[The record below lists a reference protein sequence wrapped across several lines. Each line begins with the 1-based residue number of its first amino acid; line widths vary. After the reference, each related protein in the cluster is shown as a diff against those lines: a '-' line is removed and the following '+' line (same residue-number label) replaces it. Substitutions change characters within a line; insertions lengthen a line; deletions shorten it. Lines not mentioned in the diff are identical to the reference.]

1 MKITT
6 FGKKLIAFLAVF
18 ALLLGLTGCL
28 DENDDK
34 TVTLKEA
41 QENVDA
47 VLSKIIFDPTTRENV
62 TSSFP
67 LASKNSGY
75 KDVVIE
81 WSSSE
86 EDIIAIEKNEEKG
99 ELTAKVTRP
108 STTDSRIPE
117 GKDYV
122 VVTLT
127 VVAYQDAGTQRATGK
142 KTIEFRVIAVDS
154 QEATIANIKKAV
166 LASMQERGVALSSND
181 KDAKVYYETYAR
193 ILMHVPGKSM
203 IVSDG
208 TQSIVVFGTFDET
221 KYPVNTLVKV
231 KGDVYSYYG
240 NIEFGSNVEVEILP
254 ETDSHANIKV
264 CQYVDTEIEA
274 YTTALTAGINNNDEK
289 KIVDIEKLLNFS
301 GATYRVYAKV
311 VKAEAAPGDVYALED
326 PTTGTRVSI
335 YKYTTNG
342 EAQTAIMEKFVGK
355 YVNINVVTFDRY
367 STNNCYRVVWD
378 GSEPIEAGAP
388 ELTDQQKAN
397 IILSGINLIDSTII
411 DFELPTIENVV
422 WSLKAESAAA
432 KLEGNKVTVT
442 RGSEDVEVVFVATAT
457 VGTATET
464 KEFTVVINKTT
475 EVSKTELVLTATELF
490 PGLSGTSYATY
501 NGEHTLGGYTFT
513 TENVLKNTRY
523 NVQDLFQFKAETGV
537 IKTENIT
544 VKKIVLVTYSTF
556 DYSDN
561 YTFIVAG
568 KTVTPSVEKIAT
580 GEKEGNYDIYKYVV
594 TVELETAVTGALEIN
609 KTAGTKGAGYVESI
623 TISFGDQTH
632 EATDEEKA
640 QEILDAINVA
650 ESVTENVELPTIEN
664 VTWSLKEASD
674 AATLEGNT
682 LTITRGT
689 ADVTITLVATAKVG
703 EAEISKEFTLVIK
716 KEETVV
722 EGELVLTATELFPGL
737 SGTSYATYNGEHT
750 LGGYTFTT
758 ENVLKNAQYNMQNLF
773 QFKATAGVIKTESI
787 TVKKIVLVT
796 YSTYDYDNNFTFIVA
811 GTTLTPS
818 VEKIATGEKSGNYD
832 IYKYVVTVELE
843 TAVTGALEINK
854 TAGTKGAG
862 YVESITIYEK

>member
-378 GSEPIEAGAP
+378 GSEPTEAGAP
-388 ELTDQQKAN
+388 ELTDQQKAE
-397 IILSGINLIDSTII
+397 IILSNIKVNAAVVE

-442 RGSEDVEVVFVATAT
+442 RGVEDVEVVFVATAT

-464 KEFTVVINKTT
+464 KEFTVVVKKSDVNPSGKSWQ
-475 EVSKTELVLTATELF
+475 VVTELQTGVAYKLGLFQAGITKNLYFKGAMSGYYFATVEEAEAGVDVFLEKVEEGYRMYF
-490 PGLSGTSYATY
+490 LLDGVKQYIEVIISGTHINVVFTPTPTTYFVYNEEYNTMTITLTDSRVCYLGTYGTFNTISASTIDKITSSTSYVSHLYEYKEATPSKVIVDE
-501 NGEHTLGGYTFT
+501 NSSKNASVTEITPESGFDGTTFT
-513 TENVLKNTRY
+513 
-523 NVQDLFQFKAETGV
+523 FK
-537 IKTENIT
+537 
-544 VKKIVLVTYSTF
+544 
-556 DYSDN
+556 
-561 YTFIVAG
+561 
-568 KTVTPSVEKIAT
+568 
-580 GEKEGNYDIYKYVV
+580 V
-594 TVELETAVTGALEIN
+594 TVEEGYELVAVKVNGEVVKAENGVYTSKISGNTKILVETKKVGEKQETVVATTTFSADNNSGPISSYTDTWKVTCDGLVWSVENFNNNKNGWDYVRAGSKKFASVAAL
-609 KTAGTKGAGYVESI
+609 S
-623 TISFGDQTH
+623 
-632 EATDEEKA
+632 TDA
-640 QEILDAINVA
+640 AMADAITKVV
-650 ESVTENVELPTIEN
+650 VTLNKADASKVNSFKLI
-664 VTWSLKEASD
+664 VASD
-674 AATLEGNT
+674 ADFTNVVEEVE
-682 LTITRGT
+682 LTIAAGENTFALTNPTANCYYKLVIDCKQGT
-689 ADVTITLVATAKVG
+689 ANGFVELAKV
-703 EAEISKEFTLVIK
+703 
-716 KEETVV
+716 
-722 EGELVLTATELFPGL
+722 
-737 SGTSYATYNGEHT
+737 
-750 LGGYTFTT
+750 
-758 ENVLKNAQYNMQNLF
+758 QYF
-773 QFKATAGVIKTESI
+773 A
-787 TVKKIVLVT
+787 VK
-796 YSTYDYDNNFTFIVA
+796 
-811 GTTLTPS
+811 
-818 VEKIATGEKSGNYD
+818 
-832 IYKYVVTVELE
+832 
-843 TAVTGALEINK
+843 
-854 TAGTKGAG
+854 
-862 YVESITIYEK
+862 

>member
-378 GSEPIEAGAP
+378 GSEPTEAGAP
-388 ELTDQQKAN
+388 ELTDQQKAE
-397 IILSGINLIDSTII
+397 IILSNIKVNAAVVE

-442 RGSEDVEVVFVATAT
+442 RGVEDVEVVFVATAT

-464 KEFTVVINKTT
+464 KEFTVVVKKSDVNPSGKSWQ
-475 EVSKTELVLTATELF
+475 VVTELQTGVAYKLGLFQAGITKNLYFKGAMSGYYFATVEEAEAGVDVFLEKVEEGYRMYF
-490 PGLSGTSYATY
+490 LLDGVKQYIEVIISGTYINVVFTPTPTTYFVYNEEYNTMTITLTDSRVCYLGTYRTFNTISASTIDKITSSTSYVSHLYEYKEATPSKVIVDE
-501 NGEHTLGGYTFT
+501 NSSKNASVTEITPESGFDGTTFT
-513 TENVLKNTRY
+513 
-523 NVQDLFQFKAETGV
+523 FK
-537 IKTENIT
+537 
-544 VKKIVLVTYSTF
+544 
-556 DYSDN
+556 
-561 YTFIVAG
+561 
-568 KTVTPSVEKIAT
+568 
-580 GEKEGNYDIYKYVV
+580 V
-594 TVELETAVTGALEIN
+594 TVEEGYELVAVKVNGEVVKAENGVYTSKISGNTKILVETKKVGEKQETVVATTTFSKDNNSGPISSYTDTWKVTCDGLVWSVENFNNNNNGWNYVRAGSKKFASVAAL
-609 KTAGTKGAGYVESI
+609 S
-623 TISFGDQTH
+623 
-632 EATDEEKA
+632 TDA
-640 QEILDAINVA
+640 AMADAITKVV
-650 ESVTENVELPTIEN
+650 VTLNKADASKVNSFKLI
-664 VTWSLKEASD
+664 VASD
-674 AATLEGNT
+674 ADFTNVVEEVE
-682 LTITRGT
+682 LTIADGENTFALTNPTANCYYKLVIDCKQGT
-689 ADVTITLVATAKVG
+689 ANGFVELAKV
-703 EAEISKEFTLVIK
+703 
-716 KEETVV
+716 
-722 EGELVLTATELFPGL
+722 
-737 SGTSYATYNGEHT
+737 
-750 LGGYTFTT
+750 
-758 ENVLKNAQYNMQNLF
+758 QYF
-773 QFKATAGVIKTESI
+773 A
-787 TVKKIVLVT
+787 VK
-796 YSTYDYDNNFTFIVA
+796 
-811 GTTLTPS
+811 
-818 VEKIATGEKSGNYD
+818 
-832 IYKYVVTVELE
+832 
-843 TAVTGALEINK
+843 
-854 TAGTKGAG
+854 
-862 YVESITIYEK
+862 

>member
-221 KYPVNTLVKV
+221 KYPVNALVKV

-240 NIEFGSNVEVEILP
+240 NIEFGSNIEVEILP

-264 CQYVDTEIEA
+264 CEYVDAEIEA
-274 YTTALTAGINNNDEK
+274 YTKALSAGVNNDEEK

-378 GSEPIEAGAP
+378 GSEPTEAGAP
-388 ELTDQQKAN
+388 ELTDQQKAE
-397 IILSGINLIDSTII
+397 IILSNIKVNAAVVE

-442 RGSEDVEVVFVATAT
+442 RGVEDVEVVFVATAT

-464 KEFTVVINKTT
+464 KEFTVV
-475 EVSKTELVLTATELF
+475 
-490 PGLSGTSYATY
+490 
-501 NGEHTLGGYTFT
+501 
-513 TENVLKNTRY
+513 
-523 NVQDLFQFKAETGV
+523 
-537 IKTENIT
+537 
-544 VKKIVLVTYSTF
+544 VKK
-556 DYSDN
+556 SD
-561 YTFIVAG
+561 
-568 KTVTPSVEKIAT
+568 VTPSGKSWQVVTELQTGVAYKLGLFQAGITKNLYFKGAMSGYYFATVEEAEAGVDVFLEKVEEGYRMYFLLDGVKQYIEVIISGTHINVVFTPTPTTYFVYNEEYNTMTITLTDSRVCYLGTYGTFNTISASTIDKITSSTSYVSHLYEYKEAT
-580 GEKEGNYDIYKYVV
+580 PSKVIVDENSSKNASVTEITPESGFDGTTFTFKV
-594 TVELETAVTGALEIN
+594 TVEEGYELVAVKVNGEVVKAENGVYTSKISGNTKILVETKKVGEKQETVVATTTFSADNNSGPISSYTDTWKVTCDGLVWSVENFNNNKNIWNFVRAGSKKFASVAAL
-609 KTAGTKGAGYVESI
+609 S
-623 TISFGDQTH
+623 
-632 EATDEEKA
+632 TDA
-640 QEILDAINVA
+640 AMADAITKVV
-650 ESVTENVELPTIEN
+650 VTLNKADASKVNSFKLI
-664 VTWSLKEASD
+664 VASD
-674 AATLEGNT
+674 ADFTNVVEEVE
-682 LTITRGT
+682 LTIAAGENTFALTNPTANCYYKLVIDCKQGT
-689 ADVTITLVATAKVG
+689 ENGFVELAKV
-703 EAEISKEFTLVIK
+703 
-716 KEETVV
+716 
-722 EGELVLTATELFPGL
+722 
-737 SGTSYATYNGEHT
+737 
-750 LGGYTFTT
+750 
-758 ENVLKNAQYNMQNLF
+758 QYF
-773 QFKATAGVIKTESI
+773 A
-787 TVKKIVLVT
+787 VK
-796 YSTYDYDNNFTFIVA
+796 
-811 GTTLTPS
+811 
-818 VEKIATGEKSGNYD
+818 
-832 IYKYVVTVELE
+832 
-843 TAVTGALEINK
+843 
-854 TAGTKGAG
+854 
-862 YVESITIYEK
+862 

>member
-221 KYPVNTLVKV
+221 KYPVNALVKV

-240 NIEFGSNVEVEILP
+240 NIEFGSNIEVEILP

-264 CQYVDTEIEA
+264 CEYVDAEIEA
-274 YTTALTAGINNNDEK
+274 YTKALSAGVNNDEEK

-378 GSEPIEAGAP
+378 GSEPTEAGAP
-388 ELTDQQKAN
+388 ELTDQQKAE
-397 IILSGINLIDSTII
+397 IILSNIKVNAAVVE

-442 RGSEDVEVVFVATAT
+442 RGVEDVEVVFVATAT

-464 KEFTVVINKTT
+464 KEFTVVVKKSDVNPSGKSWQ
-475 EVSKTELVLTATELF
+475 VVTELQTGVAYKLGLFQAGITKNLYFKGAMSGYYFATVEEAEAGVDVFLEKVEEGYRMYF
-490 PGLSGTSYATY
+490 LLDGVKQYIEVIISGTHINVVFTPTPTTYFVYNEEYNTMTITLTDSRVCYLGTYGTFNTISASTIDKITSSTSYVSHLYEYKEATPSKVIVDE
-501 NGEHTLGGYTFT
+501 NSSKNASVTEITPESGFDGTTFT
-513 TENVLKNTRY
+513 
-523 NVQDLFQFKAETGV
+523 FK
-537 IKTENIT
+537 
-544 VKKIVLVTYSTF
+544 
-556 DYSDN
+556 
-561 YTFIVAG
+561 
-568 KTVTPSVEKIAT
+568 
-580 GEKEGNYDIYKYVV
+580 V
-594 TVELETAVTGALEIN
+594 TVEEGYELVAVKVNGAVVTAENGVYTSKISGNTKILVETKKVGEKKETVVATTTFSADNNSGPISSYTDTWKVTCDGLVWSVENFNNNKNIWNFVRAGSKKFASVAAL
-609 KTAGTKGAGYVESI
+609 S
-623 TISFGDQTH
+623 
-632 EATDEEKA
+632 TDA
-640 QEILDAINVA
+640 AMADAITKVV
-650 ESVTENVELPTIEN
+650 VTLNKADASKVNSFKLI
-664 VTWSLKEASD
+664 VASD
-674 AATLEGNT
+674 ADFTNVVEEVE
-682 LTITRGT
+682 LTIAAGENTFALTNPTANCYYKLVIDCKQGT
-689 ADVTITLVATAKVG
+689 ANGFVELAKV
-703 EAEISKEFTLVIK
+703 
-716 KEETVV
+716 
-722 EGELVLTATELFPGL
+722 
-737 SGTSYATYNGEHT
+737 
-750 LGGYTFTT
+750 
-758 ENVLKNAQYNMQNLF
+758 QYF
-773 QFKATAGVIKTESI
+773 A
-787 TVKKIVLVT
+787 VK
-796 YSTYDYDNNFTFIVA
+796 
-811 GTTLTPS
+811 
-818 VEKIATGEKSGNYD
+818 
-832 IYKYVVTVELE
+832 
-843 TAVTGALEINK
+843 
-854 TAGTKGAG
+854 
-862 YVESITIYEK
+862 

>member
-221 KYPVNTLVKV
+221 KYPVNALVKV

-240 NIEFGSNVEVEILP
+240 NIEFGSNIEVEILP

-264 CQYVDTEIEA
+264 CEYVDAEIEA
-274 YTTALTAGINNNDEK
+274 YTKALSAGVNNDEEK

-378 GSEPIEAGAP
+378 GSEPTEAGAP
-388 ELTDQQKAN
+388 ELTDQQKAE
-397 IILSGINLIDSTII
+397 IILSNIKVNAAVVE

-442 RGSEDVEVVFVATAT
+442 RGVEDVEVVFVATAT

-464 KEFTVVINKTT
+464 KEFTVVVKKSDVNPSGKSWQ
-475 EVSKTELVLTATELF
+475 VVTELQTGVAYKLGLFQAGITKNLYFKGAMSGYYFATVEEAEAGVDVFLEKVEEGYRMYF
-490 PGLSGTSYATY
+490 LLDGVKQYIEVIISGTHINVVFTPTPTTYFVYNEEYNTMTITLTDSRVCYLGTYGTFNTISASTIDKITSSTSYVSHLYEYKEATPSKVIVDE
-501 NGEHTLGGYTFT
+501 NSSKNASVTEITPESGFDGTTFT
-513 TENVLKNTRY
+513 
-523 NVQDLFQFKAETGV
+523 FK
-537 IKTENIT
+537 
-544 VKKIVLVTYSTF
+544 
-556 DYSDN
+556 
-561 YTFIVAG
+561 
-568 KTVTPSVEKIAT
+568 
-580 GEKEGNYDIYKYVV
+580 V
-594 TVELETAVTGALEIN
+594 TVEEGYELVAVKVNGEVVKAENGVYTSKISGNTKILVETKKVGEKQETVVATTTFSADNNSGPISSYTDTWKVTCDGLVWSVENFNNNKNGWDFVRAGSKKFASVAALSTDASKVN
-609 KTAGTKGAGYVESI
+609 
-623 TISFGDQTH
+623 SF
-632 EATDEEKA
+632 KL
-640 QEILDAINVA
+640 IV
-650 ESVTENVELPTIEN
+650 
-664 VTWSLKEASD
+664 ASD
-674 AATLEGNT
+674 ADFTNVVEEVE
-682 LTITRGT
+682 LTIAAGENTFALTNPTANCYYKLVIDCQQGT
-689 ADVTITLVATAKVG
+689 VNGFVELAKV
-703 EAEISKEFTLVIK
+703 
-716 KEETVV
+716 
-722 EGELVLTATELFPGL
+722 
-737 SGTSYATYNGEHT
+737 
-750 LGGYTFTT
+750 
-758 ENVLKNAQYNMQNLF
+758 QYF
-773 QFKATAGVIKTESI
+773 A
-787 TVKKIVLVT
+787 VK
-796 YSTYDYDNNFTFIVA
+796 
-811 GTTLTPS
+811 
-818 VEKIATGEKSGNYD
+818 
-832 IYKYVVTVELE
+832 
-843 TAVTGALEINK
+843 
-854 TAGTKGAG
+854 
-862 YVESITIYEK
+862 

>member
-47 VLSKIIFDPTTRENV
+47 VLSKIIFDPTTRENI

-240 NIEFGSNVEVEILP
+240 NIEFGNNVEVEILP

-264 CQYVDTEIEA
+264 CEYVDAEIEA
-274 YTTALTAGINNNDEK
+274 YTKALSAGVNNDEEK

-378 GSEPIEAGAP
+378 GSEPTEAGAP
-388 ELTDQQKAN
+388 ELTDQQKAE
-397 IILSGINLIDSTII
+397 IILSNIKVNAAVVE

-442 RGSEDVEVVFVATAT
+442 RGVEDVEVVFVATAT

-464 KEFTVVINKTT
+464 KEFTVVVKKSDVNPSGKSWQ
-475 EVSKTELVLTATELF
+475 VVTELQTGVAYKLGLFQAGITKNLYFKGAMSGYYFATVEEAEAGVDVFLEKVEEGYRMYF
-490 PGLSGTSYATY
+490 LLDGVKQYIEVIISGTHINVVFTPTPTTYFVYNEEYNTMTITLTDSRVCYLGTYGTFNTISASTIDKITSSTSYVSHLYEYKEATPSKVIVDE
-501 NGEHTLGGYTFT
+501 NSSKNASVTEITPESGFDGTTFT
-513 TENVLKNTRY
+513 
-523 NVQDLFQFKAETGV
+523 FK
-537 IKTENIT
+537 
-544 VKKIVLVTYSTF
+544 
-556 DYSDN
+556 
-561 YTFIVAG
+561 
-568 KTVTPSVEKIAT
+568 
-580 GEKEGNYDIYKYVV
+580 V
-594 TVELETAVTGALEIN
+594 TVEEGYELVAVKVNGEVVKAENGVYTS
-609 KTAGTKGAGYVESI
+609 K
-623 TISFGDQTH
+623 IS
-632 EATDEEKA
+632 
-640 QEILDAINVA
+640 
-650 ESVTENVELPTIEN
+650 
-664 VTWSLKEASD
+664 
-674 AATLEGNT
+674 GNT
-682 LTITRGT
+682 KI
-689 ADVTITLVATAKVG
+689 LVETKKVG
-703 EAEISKEFTLVIK
+703 EKQ
-716 KEETVV
+716 ETVV
-722 EGELVLTATELFPGL
+722 AT
-737 SGTSYATYNGEHT
+737 T
-750 LGGYTFTT
+750 TFS
-758 ENVLKNAQYNMQNLF
+758 A
-773 QFKATAGVIKTESI
+773 
-787 TVKKIVLVT
+787 
-796 YSTYDYDNNFTFIVA
+796 DNNSGPIGSYTDTWKVTCD
-811 GTTLTPS
+811 GLVWS
-818 VEKIATGEKSGNYD
+818 VENFNNNKNGWDYVRAGSKKFASVAALSTDAAMADAITKV
-832 IYKYVVTVELE
+832 VVTL
-843 TAVTGALEINK
+843 NK
-854 TAGTKGAG
+854 ADASK
-862 YVESITIYEK
+862 VN

>member
-47 VLSKIIFDPTTRENV
+47 VLSKIIFDPTTRENI

-378 GSEPIEAGAP
+378 GSEPTEAGAP
-388 ELTDQQKAN
+388 ELTDQQKAE
-397 IILSGINLIDSTII
+397 IILSNIKVNAAVVE

-442 RGSEDVEVVFVATAT
+442 RGVEDVEVVFVATAT

-464 KEFTVVINKTT
+464 KEFTVVVKKSDVNPSGKSWQ
-475 EVSKTELVLTATELF
+475 VVTELQTGVAYKLGLFQAGITKNLYFKGAMSGYYFATVEEAEAGVDVFLEKVEEGYRMYFLLDGVKQYIEVIISRTHINVVFTPTPTTYFVYNEEYNTMTITLTDSRVCYLGTYGTFNTISASTIDKIT
-490 PGLSGTSYATY
+490 SSTSYVSHLYEYKEATPSKVIVDE
-501 NGEHTLGGYTFT
+501 NSSKNASVTEITPESGFDGTTFT
-513 TENVLKNTRY
+513 
-523 NVQDLFQFKAETGV
+523 FK
-537 IKTENIT
+537 
-544 VKKIVLVTYSTF
+544 
-556 DYSDN
+556 
-561 YTFIVAG
+561 
-568 KTVTPSVEKIAT
+568 
-580 GEKEGNYDIYKYVV
+580 V
-594 TVELETAVTGALEIN
+594 TVEEGYELVAVKVNGEVVKAENGVYTS
-609 KTAGTKGAGYVESI
+609 K
-623 TISFGDQTH
+623 IS
-632 EATDEEKA
+632 
-640 QEILDAINVA
+640 
-650 ESVTENVELPTIEN
+650 
-664 VTWSLKEASD
+664 
-674 AATLEGNT
+674 GNT
-682 LTITRGT
+682 KI
-689 ADVTITLVATAKVG
+689 LVETKKVG
-703 EAEISKEFTLVIK
+703 EKQ
-716 KEETVV
+716 ETVV
-722 EGELVLTATELFPGL
+722 AT
-737 SGTSYATYNGEHT
+737 T
-750 LGGYTFTT
+750 TFS
-758 ENVLKNAQYNMQNLF
+758 A
-773 QFKATAGVIKTESI
+773 
-787 TVKKIVLVT
+787 
-796 YSTYDYDNNFTFIVA
+796 DNNSGPIGSYTDTWVA
-811 GTTLTPS
+811 IQILG
-818 VEKIATGEKSGNYD
+818 K
-832 IYKYVVTVELE
+832 
-843 TAVTGALEINK
+843 
-854 TAGTKGAG
+854 
-862 YVESITIYEK
+862 

>member
-117 GKDYV
+117 GKNYV

-181 KDAKVYYETYAR
+181 KVAKVYYETYAR

-221 KYPVNTLVKV
+221 KYPVNALVKV

-240 NIEFGSNVEVEILP
+240 NIEFGSNIEVEILP

-264 CQYVDTEIEA
+264 CEYVDAEIEA
-274 YTTALTAGINNNDEK
+274 YTKALSAGVNNDEEK

-378 GSEPIEAGAP
+378 GSEPTEAGAP
-388 ELTDQQKAN
+388 ELTDQQKAE
-397 IILSGINLIDSTII
+397 IILSNIKVNAAVVE

-442 RGSEDVEVVFVATAT
+442 RGVEDVEVVFVATAT

-464 KEFTVVINKTT
+464 KEFTVV
-475 EVSKTELVLTATELF
+475 
-490 PGLSGTSYATY
+490 
-501 NGEHTLGGYTFT
+501 
-513 TENVLKNTRY
+513 
-523 NVQDLFQFKAETGV
+523 
-537 IKTENIT
+537 
-544 VKKIVLVTYSTF
+544 VKK
-556 DYSDN
+556 SD
-561 YTFIVAG
+561 
-568 KTVTPSVEKIAT
+568 VTPSGKSWQVVTELQTGVAYKLGLFQAGITKNLYFKGAMSGYYFATVEEAEAGVDVFLEKVEGGYRMYFLLDGVKQYIEVIISGTYINVVFTPTPTTYFVYNEEYNTMTITLTDSRVCYLGTYGTFNTISASTIDKITSSTSYVSHLYEYKEAT
-580 GEKEGNYDIYKYVV
+580 PSKVIVDENSSKNASVTEITPESGFDGTTFTFKV
-594 TVELETAVTGALEIN
+594 TVEEGYELVAVKVNGEVVKAENGVYTSKISGNTKILVETKKVGEKQETVVATTTFSADNNSGPISSYTDTWKVTCDGLVWSVENFNNNKNGWDFVRAGSKKFASVAAL
-609 KTAGTKGAGYVESI
+609 S
-623 TISFGDQTH
+623 
-632 EATDEEKA
+632 TDA
-640 QEILDAINVA
+640 AMADAITKVV
-650 ESVTENVELPTIEN
+650 VTLNKADASKVNSFKLI
-664 VTWSLKEASD
+664 VASD
-674 AATLEGNT
+674 ADFTNVVEEVEL
-682 LTITRGT
+682 
-689 ADVTITLVATAKVG
+689 AKV
-703 EAEISKEFTLVIK
+703 
-716 KEETVV
+716 
-722 EGELVLTATELFPGL
+722 
-737 SGTSYATYNGEHT
+737 
-750 LGGYTFTT
+750 
-758 ENVLKNAQYNMQNLF
+758 QYF
-773 QFKATAGVIKTESI
+773 A
-787 TVKKIVLVT
+787 VK
-796 YSTYDYDNNFTFIVA
+796 
-811 GTTLTPS
+811 
-818 VEKIATGEKSGNYD
+818 
-832 IYKYVVTVELE
+832 
-843 TAVTGALEINK
+843 
-854 TAGTKGAG
+854 
-862 YVESITIYEK
+862 

>member
-301 GATYRVYAKV
+301 GATYRVYAKL
-311 VKAEAAPGDVYALED
+311 VKVEAAPGDVYALED
-326 PTTGTRVSI
+326 PVTGTRVSI

-378 GSEPIEAGAP
+378 GSEPTEAGAP
-388 ELTDQQKAN
+388 ELTDQQKAE
-397 IILSGINLIDSTII
+397 IILSNIKVNAAVVE

-442 RGSEDVEVVFVATAT
+442 RGVEDVEVVFVATAT
-457 VGTATET
+457 VGTATEA
-464 KEFTVVINKTT
+464 KEFTVVVKKSDVNPSGKSWQ
-475 EVSKTELVLTATELF
+475 VVTELQTGVAYKLGLFQAGITKNLYFKGAMSGYYFATVEEAEAGVDVFLEKVEEGYRMYF
-490 PGLSGTSYATY
+490 LLDGVKQYIEVIISGTHINVVFTPTPTTYFVYNEEYNTMTITLTDSRVCYLGTYGTFNTISASTIDKITSSTSYVSHLYEYKEATPSKVIVDE
-501 NGEHTLGGYTFT
+501 NSSKNASVTEITPESGFDGTTFT
-513 TENVLKNTRY
+513 
-523 NVQDLFQFKAETGV
+523 FK
-537 IKTENIT
+537 
-544 VKKIVLVTYSTF
+544 
-556 DYSDN
+556 
-561 YTFIVAG
+561 
-568 KTVTPSVEKIAT
+568 
-580 GEKEGNYDIYKYVV
+580 V
-594 TVELETAVTGALEIN
+594 TVEEGYELVAVKVNGAVVTAENGVYTSKISGNTKILVETKKVGEKQETVVATTTFSKDNNSGPISSYTDTWKVTCDGLVWSVENFNNNKNGWDYVRAGSKKFASVAAL
-609 KTAGTKGAGYVESI
+609 S
-623 TISFGDQTH
+623 
-632 EATDEEKA
+632 TDA
-640 QEILDAINVA
+640 AMADAITKVV
-650 ESVTENVELPTIEN
+650 VTLNKADASKVNSFKLI
-664 VTWSLKEASD
+664 VASD
-674 AATLEGNT
+674 ADFTNVLEEVE
-682 LTITRGT
+682 LTIAAGENTFALTNPTANCYYKLVIDCKQGT
-689 ADVTITLVATAKVG
+689 ANGFVELAKV
-703 EAEISKEFTLVIK
+703 
-716 KEETVV
+716 
-722 EGELVLTATELFPGL
+722 
-737 SGTSYATYNGEHT
+737 
-750 LGGYTFTT
+750 
-758 ENVLKNAQYNMQNLF
+758 QYF
-773 QFKATAGVIKTESI
+773 A
-787 TVKKIVLVT
+787 VK
-796 YSTYDYDNNFTFIVA
+796 
-811 GTTLTPS
+811 
-818 VEKIATGEKSGNYD
+818 
-832 IYKYVVTVELE
+832 
-843 TAVTGALEINK
+843 
-854 TAGTKGAG
+854 
-862 YVESITIYEK
+862 

>member
-86 EDIIAIEKNEEKG
+86 EDIIAIEKNVEKG

-264 CQYVDTEIEA
+264 CEYVDAEIEA
-274 YTTALTAGINNNDEK
+274 YTKALSAGVNNDEEK

-301 GATYRVYAKV
+301 GATYRLYAKL
-311 VKAEAAPGDVYALED
+311 VKVEAAPGDVYALED

-378 GSEPIEAGAP
+378 GSEPTEAGAP
-388 ELTDQQKAN
+388 ELTDQQKAE
-397 IILSGINLIDSTII
+397 IILSNIKVNAAVVE

-442 RGSEDVEVVFVATAT
+442 RGVEDVEVVFVATAT

-464 KEFTVVINKTT
+464 KEFTVVVKKSDVNPSGKSWQ
-475 EVSKTELVLTATELF
+475 VVTELQTGVAYKLGLFQAGITKNLYFKGAMSGYYFATVEEAEAGVDVFLEKVEEGYRMYF
-490 PGLSGTSYATY
+490 LLDGVKQYIEVIISGTHINVVFTPTPTTYFVYNEEYNTMTITLTDSRVCYLGTYGTFNTISASTIDKITSSTSYVSHLYEYKEATPSKVIVDE
-501 NGEHTLGGYTFT
+501 NSSKNASVTEITPESGFDGTTFT
-513 TENVLKNTRY
+513 
-523 NVQDLFQFKAETGV
+523 FK
-537 IKTENIT
+537 
-544 VKKIVLVTYSTF
+544 
-556 DYSDN
+556 
-561 YTFIVAG
+561 
-568 KTVTPSVEKIAT
+568 
-580 GEKEGNYDIYKYVV
+580 V
-594 TVELETAVTGALEIN
+594 TVEEGYELVAVKVNGEVVKAENGVYTSKISGNTKILVETKKVGEKQETVVATTTFSADNNSGPISSYTDTWKVTCDGLVWSVENFNNNKNGWDYVRAGSKKFASVAAL
-609 KTAGTKGAGYVESI
+609 S
-623 TISFGDQTH
+623 
-632 EATDEEKA
+632 TDA
-640 QEILDAINVA
+640 AMADAITKVV
-650 ESVTENVELPTIEN
+650 VTLNKADASKVNSFKLI
-664 VTWSLKEASD
+664 VASD
-674 AATLEGNT
+674 ADFTNVVEEVE
-682 LTITRGT
+682 LTIAAGENTFALTNPTANCYYKLVIDCKQGT
-689 ADVTITLVATAKVG
+689 ANGFVELAKV
-703 EAEISKEFTLVIK
+703 
-716 KEETVV
+716 
-722 EGELVLTATELFPGL
+722 
-737 SGTSYATYNGEHT
+737 
-750 LGGYTFTT
+750 
-758 ENVLKNAQYNMQNLF
+758 QYF
-773 QFKATAGVIKTESI
+773 A
-787 TVKKIVLVT
+787 VK
-796 YSTYDYDNNFTFIVA
+796 
-811 GTTLTPS
+811 
-818 VEKIATGEKSGNYD
+818 
-832 IYKYVVTVELE
+832 
-843 TAVTGALEINK
+843 
-854 TAGTKGAG
+854 
-862 YVESITIYEK
+862 